1 MSKLTDTLKSYPI
14 KINGIEHR
22 AYLAKD
28 VDDIL
33 RKKNVLISWQERM
46 LNLQAR
52 LPRRTRSG

>member
-33 RKKNVLISWQERM
+33 QKKECVD
-46 LNLQAR
+46 
-52 LPRRTRSG
+52 